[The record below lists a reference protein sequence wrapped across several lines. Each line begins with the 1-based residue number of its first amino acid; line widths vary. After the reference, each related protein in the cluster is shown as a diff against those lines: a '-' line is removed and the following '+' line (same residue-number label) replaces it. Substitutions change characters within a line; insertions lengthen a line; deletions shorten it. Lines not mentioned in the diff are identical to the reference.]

1 MVHSGYSGRLCSPLV
16 NGVCLSARQLSE
28 ELVWPKLSEKFGHG
42 IREQKRVFCGGVLY
56 ILAIFFSPT
65 ENEKNEGKYHFLYEI
80 FAKELDTPRSRTY
93 ETKNT

>member
-1 MVHSGYSGRLCSPLV
+1 MGYENRRGFFW
-16 NGVCLSARQLSE
+16 G
-28 ELVWPKLSEKFGHG
+28 F
-42 IREQKRVFCGGVLY
+42 LY